1 MNNILLFLYKKTYFY
16 VILFWIDFGKLPI
29 VIIIKTGAAVWIKVR
44 RVKMSSKIKNA
55 GMKAKELLSERFV
68 KETLAIYLFFMF
80 VIYPLYY
87 QDKYFN
93 MGEAKWSFFKTV
105 TYFWSNEEG
114 QFLFPGILLFL
125 MAFFC
130 WFVYDIFRVNRAK
143 EWFDL
148 KKMSLT
154 DAFVIGYFVFC
165 LISSILTP
173 YKNLPEQSGSVLEPV
188 QYNVLGG
195 YAGWYMGLVAQIA
208 FVLIYY
214 FVSRFWR
221 WDSLMMVLYLSAAS
235 LVFLFGV
242 LNRFMID
249 PLGMYTDLDA
259 NYISQFL
266 STLGQA
272 TWYSSYVVQLFP
284 IGLFIYWYSERAWV
298 RKLSFAYT
306 VLGSMTLIT
315 QGSDSAFYA
324 IAAIISTLFFFSFME
339 NKYILRWLEAV
350 LIMLLSWRVIGFLQ
364 MAFPEQAVD
373 AGTLMNFGSKNPLLW
388 ILIIALTV
396 VYYFAR
402 KADKEGKLDI
412 NNLLIIRKIYF
423 AVLIIGIVGGII
435 YIILNTN
442 GLLPESLSS
451 DNWYLL
457 FNDKWGSDRGGSWR
471 VTVDSV
477 FKTITDDPVRFFFG
491 AGPDGFFNTV
501 YIYHSDFL
509 FKQWGENTILTCAHN
524 EFLTQIVNIGIFGGI
539 AYTGIFISAIVRFGK
554 KASQHPET
562 IAAIMCITAYM
573 AHNFFC
579 YQQIICT
586 PVIFIIIGAGECL
599 SRVGRKAI
607 WETE

>member
-1 MNNILLFLYKKTYFY
+1 
-16 VILFWIDFGKLPI
+16 
-29 VIIIKTGAAVWIKVR
+29 
-44 RVKMSSKIKNA
+44 MSSRIKNA
-55 GMKAKELLSERFV
+55 GAKAKELLSERFV

-87 QDKYFN
+87 QDKYYN

-105 TYFWSNEEG
+105 TYFWSDDNG
-114 QFLFPGILLFL
+114 QFLFPGIVIFLL
-125 MAFFC
+125 AFFC

-143 EWFDL
+143 EWFDI
-148 KKMSLT
+148 KKTSVT
-154 DAFVIGYFVFC
+154 DWFVLAYLLFC
-165 LISSILTP
+165 CISSILTP
-173 YKNLPEQSGSVLEPV
+173 YKNLPEQSGIVLEPA

-195 YAGWYMGLVAQIA
+195 YSGWYMGLVAQIA
-208 FVLIYY
+208 FVLLYY

-221 WDSLMMVLYLSAAS
+221 WDTIMMILYLSAAS

-249 PLGMYTDLDA
+249 PLGMYTDLDPS
-259 NYISQFL
+259 YISQFL

-284 IGLFIYWYSERAWV
+284 IGVFIYWYSERPWV
-298 RKLSFAYT
+298 RKLSFAYV

-324 IAAIISTLFFFSFME
+324 IIAIVSSLFYFSFME
-339 NKYILRWLEAV
+339 NKYLVRWLEIM

-364 MAFPEQAVD
+364 MAFPDAAVD
-373 AGTLMNFGSKNPLLW
+373 PGTLMIFGSQNPLLW
-388 ILIIALTV
+388 LVIVILAAV
-396 VYYFAR
+396 WFFAR
-402 KADKEGKLDI
+402 KADRENNLDI
-412 NNLLIIRKIYF
+412 NRLKILRTVYF
-423 AVLIIGIVGGII
+423 AVLVLGILGGIT
-435 YIILNTN
+435 YIILNSN
-442 GLLPESLSS
+442 GLLPANLSS

-471 VTVDSV
+471 VTLDSIRQ
-477 FKTITDDPVRFFFG
+477 TITDDPVRFFFG

-501 YIYHSDFL
+501 YIYHSEFL
-509 FKQWGENTILTCAHN
+509 FNKWGENTILTCAHN
-524 EFLTQIVNIGIFGGI
+524 EFLTQIVNVGIFGGI
-539 AYTGIFISAIVRFGK
+539 AYIGIFISAIVRFA
-554 KASQHPET
+554 KAAEKHPET

-586 PVIFIIIGAGECL
+586 PVIFMIIGAGECMA
-599 SRVGRKAI
+599 RVGRKAI